1 MIMREAQK
9 GVLSLLLEVSA
20 NPKPGNVDRE
30 HDLKNLKFEH
40 FVLSSIA
47 VYPIFEECE
56 VRRGSIGRNFLK
68 AVEVSYRVCKTNV
81 HFGSFLLLIPL
92 IWCRGNVSAVVGE
105 LKRTSYEDSLAVLKA
120 FRLSRPRVM
129 DVKEMSL
136 KEENVERELVEKNI
150 NLYDWLSKSP
160 KENVIARELIE
171 GYRRSLE
178 GSRVFLKTYEEFGS
192 FNASTVYTYTFL
204 LSRHLDPLIIAKHG
218 IETAEYVRNRAKE
231 ILDNFNLD
239 DLRSFDEELLNRDIN
254 PGSIADLT
262 CASIYLALGDKI

>member
-1 MIMREAQK
+1 M
-9 GVLSLLLEVSA
+9 LLEVSA

-40 FVLSSIA
+40 FVLSSTA
-47 VYPIFEECE
+47 VYPVFEECE
-56 VRRGSIGRNFLK
+56 SRRGSIGKNFLK
-68 AVEVSYRVCKTNV
+68 AVEISYRICRTNV

-92 IWCRGNVSAVVGE
+92 IWCGGSVNSVVGE

-129 DVKEMSL
+129 DVKELSL
-136 KEENVERELVEKNI
+136 KWENVERKLVDKGI

-160 KENVIARELIE
+160 KENVVARELIE
-171 GYRRSLE
+171 GYWRSLE
-178 GSRVFLKTYEEFGS
+178 GSRVLLKTYEEFGS

-218 IETAEYVRNRAKE
+218 IEIAEYVKDRAKE
-231 ILDNFNLD
+231 VLEDFNLEN
-239 DLRSFDEELLNRDIN
+239 LRSFDEELLNRDIN

-262 CASIYLALGDKI
+262 CASIYLALGDLI